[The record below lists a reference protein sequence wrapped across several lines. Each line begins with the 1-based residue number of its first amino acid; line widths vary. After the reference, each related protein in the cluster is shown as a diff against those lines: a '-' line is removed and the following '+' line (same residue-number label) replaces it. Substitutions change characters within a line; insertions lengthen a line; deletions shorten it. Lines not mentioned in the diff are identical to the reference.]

1 VTKLSDATSQ
11 MLRQAAR
18 GRSRPELKRLFA
30 AIRTHDDR
38 ALLAALAPAK
48 KRAGRR
54 KTDPLVRDLEQT
66 LKPIL
71 GPASEKADLLVEHLA
86 KKHRR
91 TLAITTKGL
100 ADAARQ
106 LRAKK
111 LSDDQIR
118 AGAKGLVAHLAK
130 LYGGRETVV

>member
-1 VTKLSDATSQ
+1 MNLKPAQAKL
-11 MLRQAAR
+11 LRTALRRRTRA
-18 GRSRPELKRLFA
+18 ELRRIFA
-30 AIRTHDDR
+30 AVRAHDDR
-38 ALLAALAPAK
+38 TLLAAIAPPK
-48 KRAGRR
+48 KPGPKRQA
-54 KTDPLVRDLEQT
+54 DPLVRDLERT

-71 GPASEKADLLVEHLA
+71 GPASEKADLLVEHLS

-91 TLAITTKGL
+91 KLGIVPKGL

-118 AGAKGLVAHLAK
+118 AGAKSLVSHLAE
-130 LYGGRETVV
+130 LYGDPESVV

>member
-1 VTKLSDATSQ
+1 VSVSEPTAK
-11 MLRQAAR
+11 MLRQALR
-18 GRSRPELKRLFA
+18 GRSRAELKRLFA
-30 AIRTHDDR
+30 AIRTHEDR
-38 ALLAALAPAK
+38 DLIAALAPPK
-48 KRAGRR
+48 KRTAKR
-54 KTDPLVRDLEQT
+54 KVDPLVRDLEQT

-91 TLAITTKGL
+91 KLAIAAKGL

-130 LYGGRETVV
+130 LYGAQETVV

>member
-1 VTKLSDATSQ
+1 MKLSEDTAK
-11 MLRQAAR
+11 MLRQALR
-18 GRSRPELKRLFA
+18 GRSRAELKRLFT
-30 AIRTHDDR
+30 AIRAHEDR
-38 ALLAALAPAK
+38 TLLAALAPAK
-48 KRAGRR
+48 KRVAKR
-54 KTDPLVRDLEQT
+54 KGDPLVRDLEQT

-91 TLAITTKGL
+91 KLAIAPKGL
-100 ADAARQ
+100 ADAVRQ
-106 LRAKK
+106 LRAKN

-130 LYGGRETVV
+130 LYGGQETVV

>member
-1 VTKLSDATSQ
+1 MSEDTAK
-11 MLRQAAR
+11 MLRQALR
-18 GRSRPELKRLFA
+18 GRPRAELKRLFA
-30 AIRTHDDR
+30 AVRAHEDR
-38 ALLAALAPAK
+38 ALLAALVPPK
-48 KRAGRR
+48 KRAAKR

-71 GPASEKADLLVEHLA
+71 GPASEKADLLVEHIA

-91 TLAITTKGL
+91 KLAIAPKGL

-130 LYGGRETVV
+130 LYGGQETVV

>member
-1 VTKLSDATSQ
+1 MKLSGATVNA
-11 MLRQAAR
+11 LRTMAR
-18 GRSRPELKRLFA
+18 GRTKPELKRLFA

-48 KRAGRR
+48 KRAVRR
-54 KTDPLVRDLEQT
+54 PGDPLVRELEQT

-71 GPASEKADLLVEHLA
+71 GPAAEKADLLVEHLA
-86 KKHRR
+86 KRHRR
-91 TLAITTKGL
+91 KFGITPKGL

-111 LSDDQIR
+111 LSDEQIQ
-118 AGAKGLVAHLAK
+118 AGAKALVAHLAK
-130 LYGGRETVV
+130 LHGGQETVV

>member
-1 VTKLSDATSQ
+1 MKLSEDTAKL
-11 MLRQAAR
+11 LRQALR
-18 GRSRPELKRLFA
+18 GRSRAELKRLFA
-30 AIRTHDDR
+30 AVRAHEDR
-38 ALLAALAPAK
+38 ALLAALAPK
-48 KRAGRR
+48 KRAAKR
-54 KTDPLVRDLEQT
+54 KGDPLVRDLEQT

-91 TLAITTKGL
+91 KLAITPKGL

-106 LRAKK
+106 LRAKN

-130 LYGGRETVV
+130 LHGGQETVV

>member
-1 VTKLSDATSQ
+1 MKLSEDTVKL
-11 MLRQAAR
+11 LRQALR
-18 GRSRPELKRLFA
+18 GRSRPELKQLFA
-30 AIRTHDDR
+30 AIRAHDDR
-38 ALLAALAPAK
+38 ALLVALAPAK
-48 KRAGRR
+48 KRAAKR
-54 KTDPLVRDLEQT
+54 KADPLVRDLEQT

-91 TLAITTKGL
+91 KLGIVPKGL

-118 AGAKGLVAHLAK
+118 AGAKGLVEHLAK
-130 LYGGRETVV
+130 LYGGGESVM

>member
-1 VTKLSDATSQ
+1 MKVSDETAK
-11 MLRQAAR
+11 MLRQALR
-18 GRSRPELKRLFA
+18 GRSHAELKRVFA
-30 AIRTHDDR
+30 AIRAHEDR
-38 ALLAALAPAK
+38 ALFTALVPAK
-48 KRAGRR
+48 KRAAKR
-54 KTDPLVRDLEQT
+54 KADPLVRDLEQT

-91 TLAITTKGL
+91 KFGIAPKGL

-130 LYGGRETVV
+130 LYGGGESVV

>member
-1 VTKLSDATSQ
+1 MKLSADTVKA
-11 MLRQAAR
+11 LRALAR
-18 GRSRPELKRLFA
+18 GRTRPELRRLFA
-30 AIRTHDDR
+30 AIRVHDDS
-38 ALLAALAPAK
+38 ALLNAIAPAK
-48 KRAGRR
+48 KRAAKRR
-54 KTDPLVRDLEQT
+54 GDPLVRDLEQT

-71 GPASEKADLLVEHLA
+71 GPAAEKADLLVEHLA

-91 TLAITTKGL
+91 KLVVAPKGL

-118 AGAKGLVAHLAK
+118 AGAKALVAHLAK
-130 LYGGRETVV
+130 LHGGQETVV

>member
-1 VTKLSDATSQ
+1 MSVSAETAKL
-11 MLRQAAR
+11 LRQTLHT
-18 GRSRPELKRLFA
+18 RSLAELKRLFA
-30 AIRTHDDR
+30 AIRENQDR
-38 ALLAALAPAK
+38 ALFAAITPPK
-48 KRAGRR
+48 KRATKR
-54 KTDPLVRDLEQT
+54 KGDPLVRDLEQT

-71 GPASEKADLLVEHLA
+71 GPAAEKADLLVEHLA

-91 TLAITTKGL
+91 KFVIAPKGL

-118 AGAKGLVAHLAK
+118 AGAKTLVARLAE
-130 LYGGRETVV
+130 LYGGQETVV

>member
-1 VTKLSDATSQ
+1 MKLSEDTAK
-11 MLRQAAR
+11 MLRQALR
-18 GRSRPELKRLFA
+18 GRSRAELKRLFA
-30 AIRTHDDR
+30 AIRAHEDR
-38 ALLAALAPAK
+38 TLLAAIAPAK
-48 KRAGRR
+48 KSAA
-54 KTDPLVRDLEQT
+54 KPKSDLLVRDLEQT

-91 TLAITTKGL
+91 KLAITPKGL

-106 LRAKK
+106 LRAKN

-130 LYGGRETVV
+130 LYGGQETVV

>member
-1 VTKLSDATSQ
+1 MKLSEDTIKL
-11 MLRQAAR
+11 LRQTLR
-18 GRSRPELKRLFA
+18 GRSRAELKRLFT
-30 AIRTHDDR
+30 AIRAHEDR
-38 ALLAALAPAK
+38 TLLAALAPAK
-48 KRAGRR
+48 KRVAKR
-54 KTDPLVRDLEQT
+54 KGDPLVRDLEQT

-91 TLAITTKGL
+91 KLAITPKGL

-106 LRAKK
+106 LRAKN

-130 LYGGRETVV
+130 LYGGQETVV

>member
-1 VTKLSDATSQ
+1 MKLSEDTAK
-11 MLRQAAR
+11 MLRQALR
-18 GRSRPELKRLFA
+18 GRSRAELKRLFT
-30 AIRTHDDR
+30 AIRAHEDR
-38 ALLAALAPAK
+38 TLLAALAPAK
-48 KRAGRR
+48 KSSAKR
-54 KTDPLVRDLEQT
+54 KSDPLVRDLEQT

-91 TLAITTKGL
+91 KLGITPKGL

-106 LRAKK
+106 LRAKN

-130 LYGGRETVV
+130 LYGGQETVV

>member
-1 VTKLSDATSQ
+1 MKLSAETAKL
-11 MLRQAAR
+11 LRTALK

-30 AIRTHDDR
+30 AVRAHDDR
-38 ALLAALAPAK
+38 VLLAALTPPK
-48 KRAGRR
+48 KRAVKR
-54 KTDPLVRDLEQT
+54 KVDPLVRDLEQT

-71 GPASEKADLLVEHLA
+71 GPAAEKADLLVEHLA

-91 TLAITTKGL
+91 KLALAPKGL

-118 AGAKGLVAHLAK
+118 AGAKALLAQLSE
-130 LYGGRETVV
+130 LYGGKETVV

>member
-1 VTKLSDATSQ
+1 VKLSEDTAK
-11 MLRQAAR
+11 MLRHALR
-18 GRSRPELKRLFA
+18 GRSRAQLKRLFA
-30 AIRTHDDR
+30 AIRAHEDR

-48 KRAGRR
+48 KRAAKR
-54 KTDPLVRDLEQT
+54 KADPLVRDLEQT

-91 TLAITTKGL
+91 KLGITPKGL

-106 LRAKK
+106 LREKN

-130 LYGGRETVV
+130 LYGGQETVV

>member
-1 VTKLSDATSQ
+1 VKLSEDTAK
-11 MLRQAAR
+11 MLRQALR
-18 GRSRPELKRLFA
+18 GRSRVELKRLFA
-30 AIRTHDDR
+30 AIRKHEDR
-38 ALLAALAPAK
+38 ALLAALAPSK
-48 KRAGRR
+48 KRAAKR
-54 KTDPLVRDLEQT
+54 KADPLVRDLEQT

-91 TLAITTKGL
+91 TLAIAPKGL

-130 LYGGRETVV
+130 LYGGQETVV